1 MKTVFYVFCSLLI
14 FSSCAVNNTNKV
26 KPENALSFKLDGQ
39 EYAPTPIADIQNISD
54 IPFIRIYGE
63 FGNNEALFITV
74 REDVAV
80 GAHSIDISNELGV
93 TQSQARYFFN
103 PTSSDISDSRDAKE
117 GTLIISEN
125 DINQRRLTGTFSFDT
140 FPKEEGGTIYK
151 FTEGKF
157 DVSY

>member
-1 MKTVFYVFCSLLI
+1 MKTLTTIFLSLFLLTN
-14 FSSCAVNNTNKV
+14 CAVSTADEV

-54 IPFIRIYGE
+54 IPFIRMYGE
-63 FGNNEALFITV
+63 FGTRESLFITI
-74 REDVAV
+74 REDISV
-80 GAHSIDISNELGV
+80 GSHSIDISNELGV

-103 PTSSDISDSRDAKE
+103 PTSSDISDSRDAKD

-125 DINQRRLTGTFSFDT
+125 DISQRRLTGTFSFDT
-140 FPKEEGGTIYK
+140 FPSKEGGTIYK